1 MTFLTLNTSS
11 GPIRLRSL
19 LKGAAIADNAALVAD
34 TLPLLGNDFF
44 STPDVYPKPLFE
56 TRAPT
61 GGTITSWRRPN
72 GMLAALRTDDTGL
85 LINMH
90 TKDPVYTFISKTPN
104 LGFTQVDAY
113 DALSVIAK
121 VERKMLAYQVRH
133 SIYASN
139 SFGAT
144 HEDRVTAF
152 KSGRHAEN
160 MAARLVAFAL
170 DHSLA
175 NFTGALRPTSADDCY
190 LYASQ
195 LEGSLGQPF
204 SVKTQNQ
211 LMPFCQVEAVNRP
224 TYDPPCVL
232 MVGPGSL
239 RRGCA
244 LLASLGRPGGPVRGQ
259 ASDMMRQFDRPMQV
273 LLVGAGALR
282 NNWPSVQGPQDI
294 SRAISEAAYI
304 LHFYNHVSVDKM
316 GGWLVALIDNLPVL
330 DAAFMHETPGGSA
343 IGWDPSAN
351 HGAGAL
357 ADFDEAGDAGVAQR
371 VDRRIAE
378 LTRDVPGLDRVA
390 AGRLRSVL
398 GGYFDNER
406 ENIPCDRLDAMR
418 ESVYDN
424 DFARQFARMLSAC
437 AIGVAHAQLADGAA
451 LNLAD
456 AQHNA
461 DQNGFFEFAPQL
473 IDPGTY
479 PVHPRSPISWDAL
492 APWAYAIA
500 AGRDT
505 YRIVASTLVPADGW
519 NGPNAP
525 AGVREYVGRPMAGWP
540 ILQANHAWVV
550 VLPQCEAVTWNALAN
565 VRVMVQTWIGAEYAP
580 TMNAPDSDAIPARW
594 LGRRAPRILDPAAD
608 RAGHTAHITANFPD
622 FYRAVQ
628 TAHTPGHAVYFSN
641 PNQVEA
647 GLPVNTSNQ
656 RVALFLHGAS
666 TMWYCMNGEGRTR
679 AARAAYV
686 HSLGRARAPLCPDE
700 YLVHLGGQH
709 GLCDICEPG
718 GLWVLTCAP
727 LTHSETRPYVHS
739 NSFLEWLSDK
749 DTLASALIHRRA
761 CKEAAYAHTN
771 IGPASL
777 DGSIPA
783 LGMLPAALET
793 LFYDGAIKTRTVPP
807 DAAAMLANGVANN
820 MFPDALG
827 VLLKRVTV
835 AYDCRMRVRDA
846 RPATSYEVRWYCAY
860 MRPVLI
866 PRTYHARVLGIYAP
880 TRIGER
886 DVKEWMRCASWA
898 TGFYHVDGKEL
909 PATGYALSEHDEALI
924 TWMQDQPGDAKEVVR
939 WTPRGKNGSYC
950 VELPTAFLD
959 AWDRR
964 IEHQENRFVLPYEQ
978 QISAVLTGA
987 SSTIRNYRA
996 DDDIDTVDTH
1006 ADIDLLD
1013 ITHEFITPYN
1023 FARTPNVWNV
1033 NDPALYGGPP
1043 SGAVVRPAVTQS
1055 FPYGAQHPIAP
1066 MKCFALSRAAIQGLK
1081 AVAERGVVELENEK
1095 QISND
1100 VLLDQQVHAG
1110 TQAKMSTVADTLSEL
1125 TGDRT
1130 LLGNTP
1136 GSKLPSGLPSQL
1148 KDANTKFKDSNAGGT
1163 APTGDARTEHTGST
1177 TSGDTLAQIAAL
1189 MAGMTEV
1196 DRAAMLALLTK
1207 QSPGSGDNKGGTDG
1221 APAASRA
1228 DF

>member
-1 MTFLTLNTSS
+1 LTKPS
-11 GPIRLRSL
+11 GAVKAKSCLQFEGRRASRSPAISNQPRIVGNL
-19 LKGAAIADNAALVAD
+19 LV
-34 TLPLLGNDFF
+34 
-44 STPDVYPKPLFE
+44 
-56 TRAPT
+56 
-61 GGTITSWRRPN
+61 
-72 GMLAALRTDDTGL
+72 
-85 LINMH
+85 NMH

-104 LGFTQVDAY
+104 LGFTQVDVY
-113 DALSVIAK
+113 DAASVIAK

-139 SFGAT
+139 SFGST

-152 KSGRHAEN
+152 KNGRHAEN

-211 LMPFCQVEAVNRP
+211 LMPFCQVESVNRP

-282 NNWPSVQGPQDI
+282 NNWPAVQGPQDI
-294 SRAISEAAYI
+294 SRAIAEAAYI

-330 DAAFMHETPGGSA
+330 DAALMYETPGGTG

-351 HGAGAL
+351 NGAGAL
-357 ADFDEAGDAGVAQR
+357 ADFDEGGDAGVAQR

-378 LTRDVPGLDRVA
+378 LTDDVPGLNGVPA
-390 AGRLRSVL
+390 ARLRSIL

-406 ENIPCDRLDAMR
+406 ENIPGDRLDAMR

-437 AIGVAHAQLADGAA
+437 AVGVAHQRLANGDGLNDADQL
-451 LNLAD
+451 
-456 AQHNA
+456 HTA

-473 IDPGTY
+473 IDPAAY
-479 PVHPRSPISWDAL
+479 PAHPRFPISWDSL
-492 APWAYAIA
+492 APWAHAIA

-505 YRIVASTLVPADGW
+505 YRIVASGPIPADGW

-525 AGVREYVGRPMAGWP
+525 IGLREFVGRPNPGWP
-540 ILQANHAWVV
+540 ALPANHAWVV
-550 VLPQCEAVTWNALAN
+550 VLPQCDAVTWNALAN
-565 VRVMVQTWIGAEYAP
+565 VRIMVQTWIGAEYGPA
-580 TMNAPDSDAIPARW
+580 MNAPDSDAIPARW
-594 LGRRAPRILDPAAD
+594 LGRRAPRVLDPMAD
-608 RAGHTAHITANFPD
+608 RNGHLAHITANYPD
-622 FYRAVQ
+622 FHRAVQ
-628 TAHTPGHAVYFSN
+628 TAHVPGHSVYFGN

-666 TMWYCMNGEGRTR
+666 TMWHCMHGEGRTR

-727 LTHSETRPYVHS
+727 LIHSETRPYVYS

-749 DTLASALIHRRA
+749 DTLASAIIHRRA

-783 LGMLPAALET
+783 LGMLPASVET
-793 LFYDGAIKTRTVPP
+793 LFYDGAIKTRTMPP

-835 AYDCRMRVRDA
+835 TYDCRMRVRDA
-846 RPATSYEVRWYCAY
+846 RDAVNEDVRWYSAY

-880 TRIGER
+880 TRVGER
-886 DVKEWMRCASWA
+886 DVKEWMRCAMWA

-909 PATGYALSEHDEALI
+909 PATGYALSEHDEAML
-924 TWMQDQPGDAKEVVR
+924 TWMEDHPRAVKEVVR
-939 WTPRGKNGSYC
+939 WAPRGKNGSYC
-950 VELPTAFLD
+950 VELPPTFLD

-978 QISAVLTGA
+978 QITAVLTGERA
-987 SSTIRNYRA
+987 TIRGYRG
-996 DDDIDTVDTH
+996 DDDIDMVDTH
-1006 ADIDLLD
+1006 RDIDMLD
-1013 ITHEFITPYN
+1013 ISDELITPYN
-1023 FARTPNVWNV
+1023 YVRTPSVWNV
-1033 NDPALYGGPP
+1033 NDPALYGGPL
-1043 SGAVVRPAVTQS
+1043 SGAIVRPAVAQA
-1055 FPYGAQHPIAP
+1055 FPYGPQHPIVP
-1066 MKCFALSRAAIQGLK
+1066 TKSFALSRAAILGLK
-1081 AVAERGVVELENEK
+1081 AVAERGVVALDNEK
-1095 QISND
+1095 QVSTE

-1110 TQAKMSTVADTLSEL
+1110 TQARTSTVADTLSAL
-1125 TGDRT
+1125 TGDMT
-1130 LLGNTP
+1130 SHNKIDGA
-1136 GSKLPSGLPSQL
+1136 KLPSGQPSQL
-1148 KDANTKFKDSNAGGT
+1148 KDANTKAKDSNAGGT
-1163 APTGDARTEHTGST
+1163 APSGDARTEHTST
-1177 TSGDTLAQIAAL
+1177 TTSSDTLAQIAAL

-1207 QSPGSGDNKGGTDG
+1207 GGTGRGDNKGGTEG
-1221 APAASRA
+1221 AVAASRT